1 MYANV
6 FFILYSFWVQQ
17 KQIAYV
23 IRVIERLCTTIKKTY
38 NEAGFTDLF
47 FRLLGKGHKYL
58 DHLLYN

>member
-23 IRVIERLCTTIKKTY
+23 IRVIERLCTTIKKKLTMKQVLQICL
-38 NEAGFTDLF
+38 TDLF
-47 FRLLGKGHKYL
+47 SDYWERVI
-58 DHLLYN
+58 NI

>member
-23 IRVIERLCTTIKKTY
+23 IRVIERLCTTIKKN

-47 FRLLGKGHKYL
+47 NRPFSDYWERVI
-58 DHLLYN
+58 NI

>member
-23 IRVIERLCTTIKKTY
+23 IRVIERLCTTIKKNLTMKQVLQIC
-38 NEAGFTDLF
+38 FTDLF
-47 FRLLGKGHKYL
+47 PIIGKGS
-58 DHLLYN
+58 